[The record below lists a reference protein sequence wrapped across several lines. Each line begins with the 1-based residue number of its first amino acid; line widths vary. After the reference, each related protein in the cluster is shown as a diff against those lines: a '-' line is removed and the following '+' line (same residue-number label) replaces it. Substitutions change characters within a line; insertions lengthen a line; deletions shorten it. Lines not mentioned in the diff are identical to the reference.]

1 MIRDDALPD
10 VKSVIASDMGMR
22 YLYRNEVL
30 TNMED
35 ARAEL
40 QYQLGQDDES
50 FDATDLLEILRQS
63 QSSCDKWFSL
73 IETTDVE
80 NALNEAKREEK
91 QMQLSQLATNYSTS

>member
-40 QYQLGQDDES
+40 QYQIGQGDGS
-50 FDATDLLEILRQS
+50 FDATDLLEILRQA
-63 QSSCDKWFSL
+63 QSSCNKWFSL
-73 IETTDVE
+73 IDESDVQ
-80 NALNEAKREEK
+80 NAMKEAKQEEK
-91 QMQLSQLATNYSTS
+91 QTQ